1 MDRQENRMVVHEVMQ
16 TFYEAVTR
24 LLPEAWL
31 RRWTEPEVDAEAL
44 IRSLADSIEDLW
56 MHVDTLVSRIQGQEL
71 SPEDAIAQAREHLIA
86 TIHHLLPTVEVRQRL
101 WRSRK
106 IGTLVE
112 LAAYQVTLDRLLA
125 ELRVISQ
132 RIARTPV
139 VQESRWPSVTPTT
152 VPELPASTS
161 FWDGSRSHVSRLP
174 MPSRWSTWLMAGS
187 PTGWAAT
194 RASNDHALRH
204 VRVTRRLLVNG
215 QVIREDVAEAEV
227 PLALNEEAAVA
238 AVEAQLLPYLPQEMA
253 PASEPAS
260 GIGRDSHGST
270 AAG

>member
-44 IRSLADSIEDLW
+44 IRSLADSVEDLW
-56 MHVDTLVSRIQGQEL
+56 MHVDALVSRVQGQEL
-71 SPEDAIAQAREHLIA
+71 SPEDEIAQAREHLIA
-86 TIHHLLPTVEVRQRL
+86 TIHQLLPTVEVRQRL

-112 LAAYQVTLDRLLA
+112 LAAYQVTLDHLLA
-125 ELRVISQ
+125 ELRVILH
-132 RIARTPV
+132 RIARAPV
-139 VQESRWPSVTPTT
+139 VQESGWPTVPPTS
-152 VPELPASTS
+152 VPELPASTP
-161 FWDGSRSHVSRLP
+161 FWDGSRSHVSRP
-174 MPSRWSTWLMAGS
+174 TIPSRWSTWPVAGA
-187 PTGWAAT
+187 PTSWATAG
-194 RASNDHALRH
+194 ASSDHALRH

-215 QVIREDVAEAEV
+215 QVVREDVAEAEV

-260 GIGRDSHGST
+260 GVGRDSHGSM